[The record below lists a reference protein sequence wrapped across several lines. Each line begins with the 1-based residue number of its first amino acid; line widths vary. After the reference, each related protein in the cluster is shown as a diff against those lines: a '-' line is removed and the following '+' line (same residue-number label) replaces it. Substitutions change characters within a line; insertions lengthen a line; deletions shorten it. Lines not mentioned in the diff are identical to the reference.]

1 MVTDEGQVFA
11 ALADPTRR
19 QVLEL
24 LREGE
29 RSVSRLTEHMPV
41 SQSAVSQHLKVLT
54 DAGLVQV
61 RSEGTRRVYR
71 VRRDGLA
78 PLRAYVERF
87 WDDVLDAF
95 TEHAVTSAAQGSQ
108 EHR

>member
-1 MVTDEGQVFA
+1 VFT
-11 ALADPTRR
+11 ALGDPTRR

-24 LREGE
+24 LRESE
-29 RSVSRLTEHMPV
+29 SSVSRLTEQMSV

-54 DAGLVQV
+54 DAGLVQA

-71 VRRDGLA
+71 VRPDGLA

-95 TEHAVTSAAQGSQ
+95 TEHAANHAAHEPE